1 MIKLDEIDKEILT
14 LLGRNGRT
22 SGSQISKDLTTVMNK
37 SMTDRAAL
45 QRIDR
50 LENRKIIQGYTT
62 ILNSD
67 IVAEKTSIILLLK
80 FVTSAER
87 TKIDKLNA
95 YLSGSSFCLTAA
107 RLSGGGGGIFDYIC
121 HLVFDTE
128 RQFCL
133 ELNVL
138 YRAFGDLISDH
149 LVNKSTIVKQ
159 VPYTISFDR
168 TLEARKKWMSSIKL
182 GPEEIYES
190 KKIKDKLQ
198 QFVNDFMGCFGARY
212 VCLWLIDRDADELMP
227 AFFSD
232 IAGDQYEYEKLS
244 RYIINIGLILQTMTP
259 VLSNDLARDF
269 KITIVN
275 WITGKGVKSYAG
287 YPLIQ
292 ENRVRGV
299 LEMYGDKNFSSAE
312 FELAEVV
319 SSELAGELVNIGY
332 GSSSPVV

>member
-22 SGSQISKDLTTVMNK
+22 SGSQISKDLTIVMNK
-37 SMTDRAAL
+37 SMTDRMAL

-67 IVAEKTSIILLLK
+67 IVAEKTSIMLLLK
-80 FVTSAER
+80 FVTSAEP

-107 RLSGGGGGIFDYIC
+107 RLSGGGIFDYIC

-128 RQFCL
+128 RQFYL

-138 YRAFGDLISDH
+138 SRAFGDLISDH

-182 GPEEIYES
+182 GLEEIYES

-212 VCLWLIDRDADELMP
+212 VCLWLIDRNANELMP

-232 IAGDQYEYEKLS
+232 IDGDQYEYEYVSIDK
-244 RYIINIGLILQTMTP
+244 ININLLLETMKP
-259 VLSNDLARDF
+259 VLSNNIARDF
-269 KITIVN
+269 KITSVN

-312 FELAEVV
+312 FELAEVL
-319 SSELAGELVNIGY
+319 SSELAAELVNIGS